1 VDLSRASAGTEQF
14 PVKVQPPDRRIQVV
28 EIIPASV
35 PVRLDEAIERSLG
48 VRLNRTGNVPFGY
61 EAGTAEI
68 DPATVTVSG
77 AASLVRRV
85 DGVIAEAK
93 LDGVTVNVD
102 ARVAVTPVDAQ
113 GQVVT
118 VEGAALRVN
127 PTAVRVRIP
136 VTQQISYKTVGVQ
149 PNIVGSAESGFVI
162 EGVVTEPP
170 AITIVGPPTALSAVN
185 FATTEQIDVSDA
197 QSTIVRQVAVQV
209 PEGVSVAQEAP
220 VRVTV
225 RVVAIGLTQ
234 SVSVVPVVEG
244 VGPGL
249 QVVSSLPRV
258 QVVLRGTTSAFQGG
272 FPSELTVVANASGLG
287 PGTHRVTLN
296 ALLAAD
302 LRVQSINPEV
312 ITLSLAE
319 LALSSEPTTAPA
331 PTAVPPTLRPTST
344 LAPTPEPLPTRP
356 QPTPTEAL
364 PSSTPSPTRIAATP
378 SPISIDLVP

>member
-1 VDLSRASAGTEQF
+1 
-14 PVKVQPPDRRIQVV
+14 
-28 EIIPASV
+28 
-35 PVRLDEAIERSLG
+35 
-48 VRLNRTGNVPFGY
+48 
-61 EAGTAEI
+61 
-68 DPATVTVSG
+68 
-77 AASLVRRV
+77 
-85 DGVIAEAK
+85 
-93 LDGVTVNVD
+93 
-102 ARVAVTPVDAQ
+102 
-113 GQVVT
+113 
-118 VEGAALRVN
+118 
-127 PTAVRVRIP
+127 
-136 VTQQISYKTVGVQ
+136 
-149 PNIVGSAESGFVI
+149 
-162 EGVVTEPP
+162 
-170 AITIVGPPTALSAVN
+170 
-185 FATTEQIDVSDA
+185 
-197 QSTIVRQVAVQV
+197 
-209 PEGVSVAQEAP
+209 
-220 VRVTV
+220 
-225 RVVAIGLTQ
+225 
-234 SVSVVPVVEG
+234 VVEG